1 MSAYQNEENRMRL
14 EFDSRSRNESFARV
28 VVSAFVARLDPT
40 VEELE
45 DIKTAVSEAVTNAIV
60 HGYEGTVGTVTLEA
74 KLSGRRLWVEIRDA
88 GCGIPNVAKA
98 MEPLYSTKEAE
109 GRSGMGFSFMEAF
122 MDTLEV
128 ASEPGSGTRVTM
140 TKIIGR
146 QDYE

>member
-1 MSAYQNEENRMRL
+1 MSTYQNEENRMRL

-28 VVSAFVARLDPT
+28 VISAFVARLDPT

-60 HGYEGTVGTVTLEA
+60 HGYEGTVGTVTLEV

-109 GRSGMGFSFMEAF
+109 NRSGMGFSFMEAF

-128 ASEPGSGTRVTM
+128 TSELGRGTRVTM

>member
-1 MSAYQNEENRMRL
+1 MSTYQNEENRMRL

-28 VVSAFVARLDPT
+28 VISAFVARLDPT

-88 GCGIPNVAKA
+88 GCVIPNVAKA

-109 GRSGMGFSFMEAF
+109 NRSGMGFSFMEAF

-128 ASEPGSGTRVTM
+128 TSELGRGTRVTM

>member
-28 VVSAFVARLDPT
+28 VISAFLARLDPT
-40 VEELE
+40 VEEME
-45 DIKTAVSEAVTNAIV
+45 DVKTAVSEAVTNAIV
-60 HGYEGTVGTVTLEA
+60 HGYEGTVGTVSLEA
-74 KLSGRRLWVEIRDA
+74 RLNGRRLWVEIQDF
-88 GCGIPNVAKA
+88 GCGIANVEKA

-128 ASEPGSGTRVTM
+128 VSEPGKGTRVTM

-146 QDYE
+146 QEYE

>member
-1 MSAYQNEENRMRL
+1 MSTYQNEENRMRL

-28 VVSAFVARLDPT
+28 VISAFVARLDPT

-45 DIKTAVSEAVTNAIV
+45 DNKTAVYEAVTNAIV

-109 GRSGMGFSFMEAF
+109 NRSGMGFSFMEAF

-128 ASEPGSGTRVTM
+128 TSELGRGTRVTM

>member
-1 MSAYQNEENRMRL
+1 M
-14 EFDSRSRNESFARV
+14 
-28 VVSAFVARLDPT
+28 
-40 VEELE
+40 
-45 DIKTAVSEAVTNAIV
+45 SEAVTNAIV

>member
-1 MSAYQNEENRMRL
+1 M
-14 EFDSRSRNESFARV
+14 
-28 VVSAFVARLDPT
+28 
-40 VEELE
+40 
-45 DIKTAVSEAVTNAIV
+45 SEAVTNAIV

-109 GRSGMGFSFMEAF
+109 NRSGMGFSFMEAF

-128 ASEPGSGTRVTM
+128 TSELGRGTRVTM